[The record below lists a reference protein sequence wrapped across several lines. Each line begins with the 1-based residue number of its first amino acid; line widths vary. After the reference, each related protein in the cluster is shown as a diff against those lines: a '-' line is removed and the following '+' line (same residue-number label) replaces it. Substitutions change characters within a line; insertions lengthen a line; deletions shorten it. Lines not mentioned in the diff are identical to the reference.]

1 MPASH
6 VKFNQNSVT
15 VSYLL
20 YFITKLTI
28 VIRIYFIYINK
39 LVKNK

>member
-6 VKFNQNSVT
+6 VKFNKNGFM

-20 YFITKLTI
+20 YFIIKLTI
-28 VIRIYFIYINK
+28 VIRIYFIYINN